1 MNSLRFLVLIGLTTA
16 SLQAAAANNRE
27 ISKEQAIAQVIQM
40 VLSRAMK
47 NNRAITPEIINFAN
61 EHAPRVKNMPLVSSE
76 NLGNEGYSKF
86 ELKEGNVTIECSIMP
101 LIDPYVRITYAAID
115 RGLVDRIEAELG
127 NFYTVI
133 RKSDTPF
140 ERINGIDYNVQ
151 TFALNPRP

>member
-27 ISKEQAIAQVIQM
+27 MSKGRAIAQVIQM
-40 VLSRAMK
+40 VVSRAME

-61 EHAPRVKNMPLVSSE
+61 EHAPRVKDMPLVNSKGSS
-76 NLGNEGYSKF
+76 SF
-86 ELKEGNVTIECSIMP
+86 EFKEGNVKIEGFIMP
-101 LIDPYVRITYAAID
+101 YVAHVAPFIRIRYANID
-115 RGLVDRIEAELG
+115 RGLVDGIEAELG

-133 RKSDTPF
+133 RNSDAAF
-140 ERINGIDYNVQ
+140 ERINGIYYNVQ